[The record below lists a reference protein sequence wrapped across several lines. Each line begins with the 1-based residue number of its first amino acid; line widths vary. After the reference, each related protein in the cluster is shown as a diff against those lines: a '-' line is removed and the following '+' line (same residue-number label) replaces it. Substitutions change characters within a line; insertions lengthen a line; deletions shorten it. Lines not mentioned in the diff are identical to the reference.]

1 MLSFYALI
9 KFIKGAGEI
18 KKMLFQRLHLYHVF
32 NFVCS
37 IKVTNNNLTNKNS
50 SLVCRSCRRSLISG
64 QENL

>member
-18 KKMLFQRLHLYHVF
+18 KKIYSNDYIYRVF
-32 NFVCS
+32 NIVCS
-37 IKVTNNNLTNKNS
+37 IKVTNNNLTKKNS
-50 SLVCRSCRRSLISG
+50 SLVCPSCRRSLISG